1 MSHPL
6 DAVEW
11 PVRTG
16 RLLLRRATGDDLD
29 STWAFRRLPQVQD
42 WLGAAT
48 ETYGAYR
55 ELYLREDRL
64 ASLLIVDLDG
74 RVIGDL
80 MLKAENGWA
89 QEEVADQAKGTQGE
103 LGWTFDPA
111 FGGKGY
117 ATEAVR
123 ALIGLCFG
131 PLGLRRLHADC
142 FSGNEP
148 SWRLMER
155 LGMRRELHSVKESL
169 HRTKGW
175 LDGFSYAL
183 LAEEWDAVPGGQA
196 AGQNAAGRQVAADR
210 QVAEAIAAEY
220 ESLSP
225 ACRADVARLQ
235 RLLAP
240 DFHEF
245 GASGGEFG
253 YESTAELVAESAVP
267 GDEPITVEN
276 MRGQL
281 LASGLVMLK
290 YTSEYRGRRSNR
302 TSLWRRVAPGRW
314 QIFHHQGTI
323 TGPDAPAGP

>member
-6 DAVEW
+6 DALEW

-16 RLLLRRATGDDLD
+16 RLLLRRATPEDLD
-29 STWAFRRLPQVQD
+29 ATWAFRRLPEVHD

-48 ETYGAYR
+48 ATYDAYR
-55 ELYLREDRL
+55 ERYFRGKRL
-64 ASLLIVDLDG
+64 TDLIIVELDD

-80 MLKAENGWA
+80 MVKVQDGWA
-89 QEEVADQAKGTQGE
+89 QGEVADQAKGVQGE
-103 LGWTFDPA
+103 LGWAFDPA

-123 ALIGLCFG
+123 ALIDLCFG

-142 FSGNEP
+142 FFDNEP

-169 HRTKGW
+169 HRTRGW
-175 LDGFSYAL
+175 LDGLSYAL
-183 LAEEWDAVPGGQA
+183 LAEEWNAGPDGQA
-196 AGQNAAGRQVAADR
+196 VEQ

-225 ACRADVARLQ
+225 ACRASVSCLE

-245 GASGGEFG
+245 GASGGELRYQG
-253 YESTAELVAESAVP
+253 TAKLVAGSAVP
-267 GDEPITVEN
+267 GDEPIKVEN

-281 LASGLVMLK
+281 LADGLVMLK
-290 YTSEYRGRRSNR
+290 YTSESHGRRSNR
-302 TSLWRRVAPGRW
+302 TSLWRRAAPGRW

-323 TGPDAPAGP
+323 TNS